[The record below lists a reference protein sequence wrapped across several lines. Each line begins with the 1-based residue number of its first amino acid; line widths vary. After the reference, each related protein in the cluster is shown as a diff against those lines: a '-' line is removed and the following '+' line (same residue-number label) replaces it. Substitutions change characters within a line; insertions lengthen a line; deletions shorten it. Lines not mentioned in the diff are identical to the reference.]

1 MAVTITPN
9 TLSARV
15 KYLNVSPSTA
25 NEDAKPIVLAMA
37 DALVTLGWTRYDT
50 ANATEVVGTPSDAGV
65 ILRRACQDFANSG
78 HYNYLGLRLVG
89 SATTTYTFYLTQAA
103 DWTGTTSMS
112 SFVNAA
118 QNTVYTPNTTGN
130 TRFFDFGQGGTIW
143 LFDSGKT
150 LVIQTSSGPTLTKSF
165 ESTWII
171 SEYKKEFGEN
181 VDSSTGYIHNGVFTN
196 DRWLLDSNGA
206 DTAVIPAGTISQN
219 YNAALIVGP
228 AALGSASQDIW
239 WDRYNATPSGSTDS
253 NGAIRLTSG
262 ASGSQFCLTEAPA
275 VSGTVNNS
283 NTYTYNFAPPVS
295 CGFGFTTRML
305 MGYMGYIGHI
315 SDTFRISVNS
325 HFIGAYHGGV
335 GASSTKYTTNF
346 VGATTIG
353 GNNSEGV
360 NIGASSSGLFAAPGN
375 LRYTL
380 LDSLSPQEFSPLSS
394 TLQYTIYEP
403 TLSCGT
409 TNGLDSIRLIGTAN
423 ADRYVYTG
431 PQYKYSML
439 GKMYDLKIFGPF
451 ISEKYNFLDSITIP
465 CNSEGFYEEG
475 GVDKDFWLLP
485 TGNHIAFL
493 MPKT

>member
-25 NEDAKPIVLAMA
+25 NEDAKDIVLAMA
-37 DALVTLGWTRYDT
+37 DTLVTLGWTRYDT
-50 ANATEVVGTPSDAGV
+50 AGATAVVGTDSDAGV
-65 ILRRACQDFANSG
+65 ILRRACQDFATSG

-89 SATTTYTFYLTQAA
+89 SATTTYTFYLIQAA

-118 QNTVYTPNTTGN
+118 QNSIYTPNTTGN
-130 TRFFDFGQGGTIW
+130 TRFFSFVQGGTIW

-150 LVIQTSSGPTLTKSF
+150 LVIQTSSGSTLTKSL
-165 ESTWII
+165 ETTWII

-181 VDSSTGYIHNGVFTN
+181 VDSSTGYIHNGVLTN
-196 DRWLLDSNGA
+196 DRWFLDGYGVDTAGFGSNSIAKNIVGDAGLSPRGNDELYIGYTRLNDYSVGNHSATYTGARRFAMGA
-206 DTAVIPAGTISQN
+206 DF
-219 YNAALIVGP
+219 
-228 AALGSASQDIW
+228 
-239 WDRYNATPSGSTDS
+239 
-253 NGAIRLTSG
+253 
-262 ASGSQFCLTEAPA
+262 SQFNLTEAPA
-275 VSGTVNNS
+275 ISGTTQA
-283 NTYTYNFAPPVS
+283 NTLTRNPGPPVS

-305 MGYMGYIGHI
+305 MGYIGYIGHL
-315 SDTFRISVNS
+315 STTFKTSITAQ
-325 HFIGAYHGGV
+325 FL
-335 GASSTKYTTNF
+335 GASTSQASNNNINTLFDAVNTFDNDSDRYVYTVGNGLFGADGTYTTF
-346 VGATTIG
+346 I
-353 GNNSEGV
+353 NS
-360 NIGASSSGLFAAPGN
+360 I
-375 LRYTL
+375 
-380 LDSLSPQEFSPLSS
+380 QEFSPLSS
-394 TLQYTIYEP
+394 ALQYTIYEP

-409 TNGLDSIRLIGTAN
+409 INGLPQA
-423 ADRYVYTG
+423 G

-451 ISEKYNFLDSITIP
+451 TAEKYNFLDSITIP

-485 TGNHIAFL
+485 TGNHMAFL

>member
-25 NEDAKPIVLAMA
+25 NEDAKDIVLAMA
-37 DALVTLGWTRYDT
+37 DTLVTLGWTRYDT
-50 ANATEVVGTPSDAGV
+50 AGATAVVGTDSDAGV
-65 ILRRACQDFANSG
+65 ILRRACQDFATSG

-89 SATTTYTFYLTQAA
+89 SATTTYTFHLIQAA

-130 TRFFDFGQGGTIW
+130 TRFFSFVQGGTIW

-150 LVIQTSSGPTLTKSF
+150 LVIQTSSGSTLTKSF

-181 VDSSTGYIHNGVFTN
+181 VDANTGYIHNGVFTN
-196 DRWLLDSNGA
+196 DRWLLDGNGV
-206 DTAVIPAGTISQN
+206 DTAATPTGLQTTPR
-219 YNAALIVGP
+219 YNAKLIVGP
-228 AALGSASQDIW
+228 LGLGSSSQNIW
-239 WDRYNATPSGSTDS
+239 WDQYNAGNTYTSDS
-253 NGAIRLTSG
+253 NGAIRLASG
-262 ASGSQFCLTEAPA
+262 APSSQFCLTEAPA
-275 VSGTVNNS
+275 ISGTGINS
-283 NTYTYNFAPPVS
+283 NTYTYSHAPPVS

-305 MGYMGYIGHI
+305 MGYQGYIGHI
-315 SDTFRISVNS
+315 SDTFRISVYS
-325 HFIGAYHGGV
+325 HFIGAYNSV
-335 GASSTKYTTNF
+335 GAS
-346 VGATTIG
+346 AARHTTIFTG
-353 GNNSEGV
+353 LATAPGNGPTGV
-360 NIGASSSGLFAAPGN
+360 NVGGHSSGLFAAPGGT
-375 LRYTL
+375 RYTL
-380 LDSLSPQEFSPLSS
+380 MNNSSTQEFSPLSS

-409 TNGLDSIRLIGTAN
+409 TNGLSNIRLVGTSN
-423 ADRYVYTG
+423 NDQYNYTG

-451 ISEKYNFLDSITIP
+451 TAEKYNFLDSITIP

-485 TGNHIAFL
+485 TGNHMAFL

>member
-37 DALVTLGWTRYDT
+37 AALVTLGWTRYDT
-50 ANATEVVGTPSDAGV
+50 ANATEVVGSPSDAGV

-118 QNTVYTPNTTGN
+118 QNTIYTPNTTGN
-130 TRFFDFGQGGTIW
+130 TRFLNFGQGGTIW

-150 LVIQTSSGPTLTKSF
+150 LVIQTSSGSTITKSF

-196 DRWLLDSNGA
+196 DRWLLDGNGG
-206 DTAVIPAGTISQN
+206 DTAGVVLNGSNPSYNSAMLLGPVGLGAQSQN
-219 YNAALIVGP
+219 ILFNTSYTSSTLT
-228 AALGSASQDIW
+228 
-239 WDRYNATPSGSTDS
+239 ATTDS
-253 NGAIRLTSG
+253 NGAIKLSSG
-262 ASGSQFCLTEAPA
+262 APCSQFCLTEAPA

-295 CGFGFTTRML
+295 CGIGFTTRML

-315 SDTFRISVNS
+315 SDTFRISINS
-325 HFIGAYHGGV
+325 HFIGAYNGQ
-335 GASSTKYTTNF
+335 
-346 VGATTIG
+346 
-353 GNNSEGV
+353 GNNYNTLFTGVTTVAGNQPEGV
-360 NIGASSSGLFAAPGN
+360 NVNSASPGLFTAPGDT
-375 LRYTL
+375 RYTVL
-380 LDSLSPQEFSPLSS
+380 NSLSPQEFSPLSS

-409 TNGLDSIRLIGTAN
+409 TNGLDTNRLVGSLN
-423 ADRYVYTG
+423 ADRYIYTG

-451 ISEKYNFLDSITIP
+451 TAEKYNFLDSITIP

-485 TGNHIAFL
+485 TGNHMAFL
-493 MPKT
+493 MPKA